1 MAKDDVRRRSHQ
13 GDVRRRRDA
22 YDRHRSA
29 RSATSPVHVVH
40 RPCATSQSWPGSR
53 PPGSRNHDD
62 RQLRHQ
68 ANPG

>member
-40 RPCATSQSWPGSR
+40 RPCAHQPVPARFPSA
-53 PPGSRNHDD
+53 
-62 RQLRHQ
+62 RQQ
-68 ANPG
+68 KP